1 MPSQAMKPC
10 LFHLLQL
17 EREMFEIWHL
27 YCNLRKLSRGKCVGV
42 QNSLSNQTLFLVQ
55 GSHHLN
61 DLFCLGFF
69 FPALF
74 ACLTVSHHKNV
85 TYFGHMGK

>member
-27 YCNLRKLSRGKCVGV
+27 YRNLRKLSRGGKCVGV

-69 FPALF
+69 SQRYVPASQSVITKMSH
-74 ACLTVSHHKNV
+74 TV
-85 TYFGHMGK
+85 GK